1 MNKNLFKQYTWLF
14 RVNLTVS
21 AFTFGGGYVV
31 VPMLKKYFVTK
42 KQLIAEEELFDI
54 AAIAQ
59 SSPGAIAIN
68 LSALTGYKIAKLPGA
83 LISCTA
89 AILPPLFLLS
99 VISAGY
105 QAFRSSHIVSAA
117 LLGMQAGAAAL
128 IVDYIVDMCGMI
140 LKKKSVFLTFMVPA
154 AFLSNLLLHVNAML
168 ILVICSALCLIRV
181 WLHEKRR
188 CQTCS

>member
-1 MNKNLFKQYTWLF
+1 MNKNLLKQYAWLF
-14 RVNLTVS
+14 RVNLIVS

-42 KQLIAEEELFDI
+42 RQLISEEELFDI

-68 LSALTGYKIAKLPGA
+68 LSALTGYKIGKLPGA
-83 LISCTA
+83 VISCTA
-89 AILPPLFLLS
+89 AILPPLILLS
-99 VISAGY
+99 IISAGY
-105 QAFRSSHIVSAA
+105 EVFRSSHIVSAV

-128 IVDYIVDMCGMI
+128 IVDYIVDMSRMI
-140 LKKKSVFLTFMVPA
+140 LKKRSVFLTLMVPA
-154 AFLSNLLLHVNAML
+154 AFLSSLLFHINAML
-168 ILVICSALCLIRV
+168 ILIVCSTLCLFRV

-188 CQTCS
+188 CETCS